1 MKTATLANTGVN
13 AQTLYQS
20 TGNVSSPTQQVTV
33 GQFPPLNPTF
43 SRGVQVSDEYVFV
56 KRGTY
61 AVGISLSDLVSLAV
75 NIEPNLSY
83 VPYIITQPVS
93 ATGTFAKATLTSNN
107 TNVSDAD
114 TVTIGNKTYTFK
126 TALTPTEGEVLI
138 GANADASLLNL
149 IRAINHTGTPDTDY
163 KCAAAH
169 TQVSAASAVTAHAFL
184 LTSLTIGTAANAY
197 ASTETAATLSFGGTT
212 FAGGTAA
219 PTFTLT
225 KDSEL
230 AVTYLWQYSTD
241 GSTWSTASGTVSGTT
256 FSNGTTATL
265 TCTPTTTGLT
275 GAYIRCQVTN
285 SLGTTNTD
293 GRAVYTIT

>member
-1 MKTATLANTGVN
+1 MKTATLTNTGVN
-13 AQTLYQS
+13 AQTLYES

-33 GQFPPLNPTF
+33 GQFPALNPTF

-61 AVGISLSDLVSLAV
+61 SVGIALTDLVSLAV

-93 ATGTFAKATLTSNN
+93 ASCNFAKATLTASG
-107 TNVSDAD
+107 TVSDGD
-114 TVTIGNKTYTFK
+114 TVTVGNKTYTFK
-126 TALTPTEGEVLI
+126 TTLTPTEGEVLI
-138 GANADASLLNL
+138 AGSAANALQNL
-149 IRAINHTGTPDTDY
+149 KRAIDHTGTPDTDY

-169 TQVSAASAVTAHAFL
+169 TQVYGGTLTATTL
-184 LTSLTIGTAANAY
+184 QVISLTIGTAANSY
-197 ASTETAATLSFGGTT
+197 ATTETGANLAWGGATMS
-212 FAGGTAA
+212 GGTAA

-230 AVTYLWQYSTD
+230 SVTYLWQYSTD
-241 GSTWSTASGTVSGTT
+241 GSTWNTASGTVSGTAFT
-256 FSNGTTATL
+256 NGTTATL

-285 SLGTTNTD
+285 SLGTTNTN
-293 GRAVYTIT
+293 GSATYTIT